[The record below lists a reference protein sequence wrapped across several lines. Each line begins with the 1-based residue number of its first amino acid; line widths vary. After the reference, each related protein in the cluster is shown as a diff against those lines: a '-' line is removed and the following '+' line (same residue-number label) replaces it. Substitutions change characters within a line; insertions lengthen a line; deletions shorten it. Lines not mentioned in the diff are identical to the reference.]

1 MLDLERL
8 NRREALMAAAV
19 LPALLGTQARAQS
32 LHPQGFWDRPRTV
45 WLRRPATGE
54 EIRATYWAQGRL
66 VPEEYMRLCWFLRD
80 PRMQRRIEQHGRGSS
95 AAGVGAGAPKGWH
108 AAVAYGQIPLDVLYA
123 LNGWLEHFG
132 MARPI
137 VVTSAFRHAL
147 TNAATEGAARNS
159 QHTRGQAVDIVIPG
173 VTAERVSYFANW
185 LRAGGVGFYPSRG
198 FTHIDGGSLRS
209 WRG

>member
-1 MLDLERL
+1 MFERSTL
-8 NRREALMAAAV
+8 NRREMLAACAV
-19 LPALLGTQARAQS
+19 VPVLLSAQVKAQS
-32 LHPQGFWDRPRTV
+32 LHPQGFWERPRTV

-54 EIRATYWAQGRL
+54 EIRATYWANGQL
-66 VPEEYMRLCWFLRD
+66 VQHEYLRLCWFLRD
-80 PRMQRRIEQHGRGSS
+80 PRMQRRIEQASQGGRG
-95 AAGVGAGAPKGWH
+95 APPAGWH

-123 LNGWLEHFG
+123 LGGWLEHFR
-132 MARPI
+132 MERPI
-137 VVTSAFRHAL
+137 VVTSAFRHQL

-173 VTAERVSYFANW
+173 VAAERVSQFAQW

-198 FTHIDGGSLRS
+198 FTHIDGGSLRA